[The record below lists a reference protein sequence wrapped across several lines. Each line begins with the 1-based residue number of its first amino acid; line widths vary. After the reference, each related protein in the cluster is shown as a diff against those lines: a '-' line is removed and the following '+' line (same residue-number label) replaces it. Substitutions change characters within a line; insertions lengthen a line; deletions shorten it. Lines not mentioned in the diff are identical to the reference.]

1 LVEAIKFER
10 AKHEAVKYGNTEADA
25 NTLCAAVAAY
35 REAMV
40 AEPRGAST
48 MLGKVAAIHPCFQPV
63 LLGQHGP
70 DRIADTTLRLVHLH
84 EERG

>member
-40 AEPRGAST
+40 AELVGTEPT
-48 MLGKVAAIHPCFQPV
+48 LG
-63 LLGQHGP
+63 G
-70 DRIADTTLRLVHLH
+70 
-84 EERG
+84 